1 MAKAL
6 LFDVGDVL
14 MHSNWAVLDD
24 LQKATGRPFSGR
36 GPLDPAADPEWRQ
49 YLAGSISLDAYWNYK
64 AHAAGYEGFLDLW
77 RAMSCELQGDVFA
90 PDGQRLIAEARAAG
104 VKVGILSND
113 LVGSAG
119 REWVDSRPELQGFD
133 VFVDCTE
140 FGTRKPAPE
149 PYLQAIAD
157 FGLPADEI
165 VFLDDMPYC
174 IEGARAVGLIGVH
187 VDPTAR
193 EHAFDKARE
202 LVGLSPR
209 SWGRRHVDAAEAAYG
224 SQDLDAIMPLLHP
237 EIVIYWNGQK
247 VAAGLA
253 EARRFHLEKLG
264 FGRVIRSDYRLRKTL
279 RAEAG
284 DTICVEW
291 ESNYRL
297 DDGTCV
303 ESRAGEFWTMRHD
316 LLIEWHAYNH
326 RVETP

>member
-1 MAKAL
+1 MAQAL

-24 LQKATGRPFSGR
+24 LQQATGRPLRGR
-36 GPLDPAADPEWRQ
+36 GPLDPTDDPDWVR
-49 YLAGSISLDAYWNYK
+49 YLAGSLSLDSYWTNK
-64 AHAAGYEGFLDLW
+64 AQAAGYTGFLDLW
-77 RAMSCELQGDVFA
+77 RSMSYELQGDVFA
-90 PDGQRLIAEARAAG
+90 PDALQLIADARAAG

-119 REWVDSRPELQGFD
+119 REWVDSRPELAGFD

-149 PYLQAIAD
+149 PYLKAIAD
-157 FGLPADEI
+157 FGLPPAEI

-193 EHAFDKARE
+193 QHAFNTARE
-202 LVGLSPR
+202 LVGLTPR
-209 SWGRRHVDAAEAAYG
+209 SWGRRHVEAAEAAYAA
-224 SQDLDAIMPLLHP
+224 QDLAAIMPLFHP
-237 EIVIYWNGQK
+237 EIVVYWNGQK
-247 VAAGLA
+247 VASGLA
-253 EARRFHLEKLG
+253 ETRQFHIDKLG
-264 FGRVIRSDYRLRKTL
+264 FGRVVRNDYRLRKTL
-279 RAEAG
+279 RAETG

-291 ESNYRL
+291 ESSYRL
-297 DDGTCV
+297 DDGTRV